1 VITSAQLGQQNAL
14 LAGNT
19 TAPWSQRAFHAV
31 FAAMTFVNEESVRVR
46 YRLLGLDSGW
56 TETDDDDAR
65 YAGLAPGQYT
75 FEVQASA
82 RAEQWDSPPASF
94 SCHRRLA
101 IPIRDGKS

>member
-1 VITSAQLGQQNAL
+1 
-14 LAGNT
+14 
-19 TAPWSQRAFHAV
+19 
-31 FAAMTFVNEESVRVR
+31 MTFVNEESVRLR

-82 RAEQWDSPPASF
+82 RPGQWDVS
-94 SCHRRLA
+94 RRQA
-101 IPIRDGKS
+101 FPSTSGRPGG